1 MNRSHSWLRAFVFA
15 TALAGGAIATQPIA
29 AAPQEGIKV
38 HGDWTIVVRNADGSI
53 ASRHEFKNALL
64 PVGAGNLSVLLSGN
78 LAVGTWLIY
87 FDSSLCGRQH
97 NDCYLSTTRYPQQGL
112 LSSSNLVVTT
122 GSGPDY
128 GKLFLTGSLRAAA
141 AGSIG
146 QIVTMIMPCPGSV
159 AATTCSSA
167 GLSDFSQRLLSP
179 AIQVVAGQTVDIT
192 VVFSFS

>member
-1 MNRSHSWLRAFVFA
+1 MHRSHSWLRAFV
-15 TALAGGAIATQPIA
+15 LAIAVGVSAFGTPTIA
-29 AAPQEGIKV
+29 APPQEGIKV

-53 ASRHEFKNALL
+53 ASRNEFKNALL
-64 PVGAGNLSVLLSGN
+64 PVGAGNIANLLAGN
-78 LAVGTWLIY
+78 SAVGTWLIY
-87 FDSSLCGRQH
+87 FDSTLCARQH
-97 NDCYLSTTRYPQQGL
+97 NACYLSTTRYPQQGL
-112 LSSSNLVVTT
+112 LSSSNLVVTAGT
-122 GSGPDY
+122 GEDY

-146 QIVTMIMPCPGSV
+146 QVVTMIMPCPGS
-159 AATTCSSA
+159 APSCSTP

>member
-1 MNRSHSWLRAFVFA
+1 MNRSRSWLRASIVA
-15 TALAGGAIATQPIA
+15 TALAATAMAPPPLA
-29 AAPQEGIKV
+29 AAQEGIKV
-38 HGDWTIVVRNADGSI
+38 HGNWTIVVRNEDGTI
-53 ASRHEFKNALL
+53 AARHEFKNALL
-64 PVGAGNLSVLLSGN
+64 PVGAGNLSGLLAGN
-78 LAVGTWLIY
+78 LSVGTWLIY
-87 FDSSLCGRQH
+87 FDSSLCARQH

-112 LSSSNLVVTT
+112 LSSSNLAVTA
-122 GSGPDY
+122 GAGQDY

-146 QIVTMIMPCPGSV
+146 QVVTMIMPCPGS
-159 AATTCSSA
+159 APSCSTP